1 MRFFEHQERARRRS
15 RVLVLV
21 FALAVAAVVAAVDSL
36 VLALSALSG
45 GAFSPLFPGQS
56 AGTPTG
62 RIQILAWTSALTLA
76 FIGVAALVRA
86 ARLGAGGGQVAREL
100 GGVEVGSDP
109 ADPLRRR
116 LRNLVEEMAL
126 AAGVPVPEVFVLE
139 REPGINAF
147 AAGYTPADAA
157 VAVTRGALDK
167 LDRDQLQGV
176 VAHELSHI
184 VNGDTRIDI
193 RLMGAL
199 FGILAISLIGRR
211 LSTAGAHTRRAGSVV
226 LIGWALRLIGAL
238 GLLAGRLVKAALARQ
253 REYLADA
260 SAVQF
265 TRNPEGIAGAL
276 RRIAVEP
283 SGSLLSVDTE
293 EVSHMT
299 FGEGTRTRL
308 LSSHP
313 PIEERIRRIDPRFH
327 PAQLKALA
335 KRLALGQVGA
345 ADAPKAAGTAPT
357 TPEPTATMPM
367 PTPTPQLGSES
378 MEASGLL
385 AAVGDPGQAALLAAA
400 LVVESLPD
408 GLLAAARS
416 PEWAPA
422 LLCLLLLAPNSE
434 PDSEPDPETRERQT
448 LIVARGL
455 GAEAERRLA
464 HLLAEHAAPAP
475 RQRLPLA
482 EIAFPALKRRP
493 REDLARLDQTID
505 ALVRADGRVD
515 VFEYA
520 LARMLRVQIADALD
534 PRRSRPAG
542 RLELA
547 DLEAE
552 ARALILALAHL
563 GHADET
569 AAWAAECAGLAL
581 AGWVPH
587 RGPSLRDTWHE
598 VFDRT
603 LTPLN
608 RLRPRA
614 KGTLVTALVATAA
627 HDHRVTVAEAEA
639 LRAICAVL
647 HVPLP
652 MPPPVTEAPPQTTR

>member
-1 MRFFEHQERARRRS
+1 MRFFEHQERARLRS
-15 RVLVLV
+15 RALVLV
-21 FALAVAAVVAAVDSL
+21 FALAVAAVVLAVDGL
-36 VLALSALSG
+36 VLGLLVLGRSEFYPLLPESAEGALPNQPA
-45 GAFSPLFPGQS
+45 
-56 AGTPTG
+56 
-62 RIQILAWTSALTLA
+62 ILAWTTALTLSV
-76 FIGVAALVRA
+76 IGVAALARA
-86 ARLGAGGGQVAREL
+86 AGLRNGGAQVAREM
-100 GGVEVGSDP
+100 GGVEVDTNP

-116 LRNLVEEMAL
+116 LRNLVEEVAL

-147 AAGYTPADAA
+147 AAGFTPADAA
-157 VAVTRGALDK
+157 VTVTRGALEK

-176 VAHELSHI
+176 IAHELSHI

-211 LSTAGAHTRRAGSVV
+211 LSGAGVGAGRIATSRTGSVV
-226 LIGWALRLIGAL
+226 LIGLALRFVGAL
-238 GLLAGRLVKAALARQ
+238 GLLAGRMVKAALARQ

-260 SAVQF
+260 SAVQY

-283 SGSLLSVDTE
+283 AGSLLTVDTE

-335 KRLALGQVGA
+335 RRI
-345 ADAPKAAGTAPT
+345 AAGQGRADDARPADWTAP
-357 TPEPTATMPM
+357 PAPGPAPTMTAQPLGDELPDTAGPLATIAHP
-367 PTPTPQLGSES
+367 
-378 MEASGLL
+378 
-385 AAVGDPGQAALLAAA
+385 DQAALLAAA
-400 LVVESLPD
+400 LVIESLPD

-422 LLCLLLLAPNSE
+422 LLCMLLLAPDLES
-434 PDSEPDPETRERQT
+434 RERQT
-448 LIVARGL
+448 LIVARDL

-464 HLLAEHAAPAP
+464 HLLAEHPAPAP

-493 REDLARLDQTID
+493 REDLVRLDRTID
-505 ALVRADGRVD
+505 ALIHADGQVE

-520 LARMLRVQIADALD
+520 LASMLRVQISDALN
-534 PRRSRPAG
+534 PPKVRPTG

-552 ARALILALAHL
+552 ARALILAVARL
-563 GHADET
+563 GQAEEP
-569 AAWAAECAGLAL
+569 AARAAEAAGLAL
-581 AGWVPH
+581 AGWATA
-587 RGPSLRDTWHE
+587 RGPSLRETWRE
-598 VFDRT
+598 AFDRA
-603 LTPLN
+603 LVPLN

-614 KGTLVTALVATAA
+614 KGTLVAALVTTVT
-627 HDHRVTVAEAEA
+627 HDHQVTIAEGEA

-652 MPPPVTEAPPQTTR
+652 MRAVGPGRQP

>member
-1 MRFFEHQERARRRS
+1 MRFFEHQERARLRTRG
-15 RVLVLV
+15 LVVV
-21 FALAVAAVVAAVDSL
+21 FALAVAAVVAAVDAL
-36 VLALSALSG
+36 VLALAALDQGPFNLLLSAQKVGTL
-45 GAFSPLFPGQS
+45 PGNLQV
-56 AGTPTG
+56 
-62 RIQILAWTSALTLA
+62 LAWTSALTLA
-76 FIGVAALVRA
+76 FIGVAALMRT
-86 ARLGAGGGQVAREL
+86 ARLSAGGSQVAREL
-100 GGVEVGSDP
+100 GGVEVDADP

-126 AAGVPVPEVFVLE
+126 AAGVPVPEIFVLE
-139 REPGINAF
+139 REAGINAL

-157 VAVTRGALDK
+157 VAVTRGALEK

-211 LSTAGAHTRRAGSVV
+211 LSGAGARTGRPGAAV

-313 PIEERIRRIDPRFH
+313 PLEERLRRIDPRFH

-335 KRLALGQVGA
+335 KRLQSVQANS
-345 ADAPKAAGTAPT
+345 APKADITAPT
-357 TPEPTATMPM
+357 TPTPAPTRAAPPGDTE
-367 PTPTPQLGSES
+367 TLD
-378 MEASGLL
+378 AADLL
-385 AAVGDPGQAALLAAA
+385 ATIGDPGQAALVSAA
-400 LVVESLPD
+400 LVVESLPG

-416 PEWAPA
+416 PEWAPS
-422 LLCLLLLAPNSE
+422 LLCLLLLAPDTE
-434 PDSEPDPETRERQT
+434 MRERQA

-455 GAEAERRLA
+455 GAEAERRLG
-464 HLLAEHAAPAP
+464 HLAAEHPHPAP

-493 REDLARLDQTID
+493 REDLIRLDRTIEI
-505 ALVRADGRVD
+505 LVQADGQVD

-520 LARMLRVQIADALD
+520 LARMLRVQIADALA
-534 PRRSRPAG
+534 PERVRLAG
-542 RLELA
+542 RLNLSK
-547 DLEAE
+547 LETD
-552 ARALILALAHL
+552 ARALILALAEV
-563 GHADET
+563 GHADD
-569 AAWAAECAGLAL
+569 ASARAAEAAGLAQ
-581 AGWVPH
+581 AGWASSS
-587 RGPSLRDTWHE
+587 GPRLRETWRE
-598 VFDRT
+598 AFDRV
-603 LTPLN
+603 LTPLDS
-608 RLRPRA
+608 LRPRA
-614 KGTLVTALVATAA
+614 KGSLVAALLATVTW
-627 HDHRVTVAEAEA
+627 DHRVTVAEAEA

-652 MPPPVTEAPPQTTR
+652 MPALPARPTGDPGLHH